1 MKTKNIVYTLIVVL
15 LGAAIVYR
23 IVKNKNTM
31 GAGPGKPGGRGA
43 SGAPGAGMP
52 PTKVNGMI
60 VGTQAFTDQLSIS
73 GSIEAQEKVQI
84 HPEVS
89 GIVKSIY
96 FQEGS
101 AVSKGQLLVKI
112 NDTELQAQLKQAL
125 SKEQLAAETES
136 RAKQLLK
143 KEAISQEEYDVA
155 FAELRSLKA
164 QTELIRAQLAKTAI
178 RAPFS
183 GRIGLRSI
191 SAGEYITPNTA
202 IANLVNSSQV
212 NIVFSVPEKYAGQ
225 MQKNTNISFSV
236 AGSTKNYEAKI
247 FAIEPGIEINTRTL
261 QLKALAKNPGGEL
274 LPGSFA
280 KINLPLASIKDAIL
294 IPTQAI
300 IPVLKGKMV
309 FISDSGKAKQV
320 MVETGPRTERNVLI
334 VSGLKAGDTLLTS
347 GMMSLKPDA
356 PVKVKLKQ

>member
-1 MKTKNIVYTLIVVL
+1 MKTKHIVYSLIVVL

-23 IVKNKNTM
+23 IVKNKNAAGT
-31 GAGPGKPGGRGA
+31 GPGKGG
-43 SGAPGAGMP
+43 PGAGMP
-52 PTKVNGMI
+52 PAKVNGMI
-60 VGTQAFTDQLSIS
+60 VGAQEFTDQLSIS
-73 GSIEAQEKVQI
+73 GSIEAYEQVQI

-89 GIVKSIY
+89 GVVKDIY

-101 AVSKGQLLVKI
+101 NVSNGQLLLKI

-191 SAGEYITPNTA
+191 SAGEYVTPNTA
-202 IANLVNSSQV
+202 IAKLVNSSQV
-212 NIVFSVPEKYAGQ
+212 KISFSVPEKYAGQ
-225 MQKNTNISFSV
+225 MQKNTSISFSV
-236 AGSTKNYEAKI
+236 AGSTKTYQAKI
-247 FAIEPGIEINTRTL
+247 YAIEPGIEINTRTL
-261 QLKALAKNPGGEL
+261 QLKALANNPGAEL

-294 IPTQAI
+294 IPSQSI

-320 MVETGPRTERNVLI
+320 MVETGPRTDKNVLV
-334 VSGLKAGDTLLTS
+334 VSGLRVGDTLLTS
-347 GMMSLKPDA
+347 GMMSLKPET

>member
-1 MKTKNIVYTLIVVL
+1 MKTKHIIYSLIVVL

-23 IVKNKNTM
+23 VVKNKNAS
-31 GAGPGKPGGRGA
+31 GAGPGKAGGKG
-43 SGAPGAGMP
+43 GPGAGMP
-52 PTKVNGMI
+52 PAKVNGMI
-60 VGTQAFTDQLSIS
+60 VGTQEFTDQLSIS
-73 GSIEAQEKVQI
+73 GSIEAYEQVQI

-89 GIVKSIY
+89 GVVKGIY

-101 AVSKGQLLVKI
+101 NVSNGQLLLKI
-112 NDTELQAQLKQAL
+112 NDSELQAQLKQAL

-164 QTELIRAQLAKTAI
+164 QTELIRAQLAKTVI

-191 SAGEYITPNTA
+191 SAGEYVTPNTA
-202 IANLVNSSQV
+202 IAKLVNSSQV
-212 NIVFSVPEKYAGQ
+212 KISFSVPEKYAGQ
-225 MQKNTNISFSV
+225 MQKNTSISFSV
-236 AGSTKNYEAKI
+236 AGSTKTYQAKI
-247 FAIEPGIEINTRTL
+247 YAIEPGIEINTRTL
-261 QLKALAKNPGGEL
+261 QLKALANNPGADL

-294 IPTQAI
+294 IPTQSI

-320 MVETGPRTERNVLI
+320 MVETGPRTDKNVLV
-334 VSGLKAGDTLLTS
+334 VSGLKVGDTLLTS
-347 GMMSLKPDA
+347 GMMSLKPET